1 MSFYIKN
8 LKIEGNVVLGPM
20 AGNTNYA
27 YRKIAKEH
35 GCGLVYA
42 EMVSDKGLNFKNHKT
57 RTMIN
62 VYEDEHPVSMQIFG
76 STVEDMVVA
85 AKYID
90 ENSNCDIIDINMGC
104 PVNKVA
110 KKSQAGSALMQ
121 YPDLVYEIVK
131 GVVES
136 VKKPVTVKIRS
147 GSDSN
152 HINAV
157 EIAKL
162 IEKAGASAIAIHG
175 RTRAQMYSGNADW
188 KIIKEVKEAVTIPV
202 IGNGDIKNAFDAKRM
217 MDETGCDAVMIARA
231 SLGNPWI
238 FREVNAYLT
247 DGTIVERPTDEE
259 IYEVILKHI
268 KYLRELKGDHLAML
282 EMRGQ
287 VAYYLKGLP
296 HSTSM
301 KKALFTT
308 KSIDETLELVNKY
321 FKELKVWRS
330 ENEK

>member
-1 MSFYIKN
+1 MSFYIKDI
-8 LKIEGNVVLGPM
+8 KIDGFVVLGPM

-42 EMVSDKGLNFKNHKT
+42 EMVSDKGLNYKNKKT
-57 RTMIN
+57 QAMIN
-62 VYEDEHPVSMQIFG
+62 VGEDEHPVSMQIFG
-76 STVEDMVVA
+76 STVEDMVEA
-85 AKYID
+85 AIFID
-90 ENSNCDIIDINMGC
+90 NKSNCDIIDINMGC

-110 KKSQAGSALMQ
+110 KKGQAGAALMQ
-121 YPDLVYEIVK
+121 NPELVYEIVSN
-131 GVVES
+131 VVKN

-147 GSDSN
+147 GWDSE

-175 RTRAQMYSGNADW
+175 RTRAQLYSGHADW
-188 KIIKEVKEAVTIPV
+188 NIIKEVKKAVNIPV
-202 IGNGDIKNAFDAKRM
+202 IGNGDIKNCYDAKRM
-217 MDETGCDAVMIARA
+217 IEETGCDAVMVARA

-238 FREVNAYLT
+238 FNEINEYLKNN
-247 DGTIVERPTDEE
+247 IVTSRPTNDE
-259 IYEVILKHI
+259 IYEVIMKHI

-287 VAYYLKGLP
+287 IAYYLKGLP
-296 HSTSM
+296 NSTHAKRM
-301 KKALFTT
+301 LFET
-308 KSIDETLELVNKY
+308 KTIDETINLVKKFFY
-321 FKELKVWRS
+321 TK
-330 ENEK
+330 

>member
-1 MSFYIKN
+1 
-8 LKIEGNVVLGPM
+8 
-20 AGNTNYA
+20 
-27 YRKIAKEH
+27 
-35 GCGLVYA
+35 
-42 EMVSDKGLNFKNHKT
+42 
-57 RTMIN
+57 
-62 VYEDEHPVSMQIFG
+62 
-76 STVEDMVVA
+76 
-85 AKYID
+85 
-90 ENSNCDIIDINMGC
+90 
-104 PVNKVA
+104 
-110 KKSQAGSALMQ
+110 
-121 YPDLVYEIVK
+121 
-131 GVVES
+131 
-136 VKKPVTVKIRS
+136 
-147 GSDSN
+147 
-152 HINAV
+152 
-157 EIAKL
+157 
-162 IEKAGASAIAIHG
+162 
-175 RTRAQMYSGNADW
+175 MYSGNADW